1 MKSLSSVAGSR
12 CSRGFAALIVAAG
25 LVWPAF
31 AAPKKVLVV
40 SVTTGFRHGSIETA
54 ERVIEQIGKESG
66 VFTVDFAR
74 VPPPKAPKKPT
85 APKDS
90 GDAVK
95 FKAEQEK
102 FEAAMK
108 TYADEEAKFKQEEK
122 EYSAR
127 QKAVLAERMS
137 LESLKG
143 YDAVIFANT
152 TGELPLPDRQ
162 GFLDWIKSGRGFVGM
177 HSATDTL
184 GQFMPY
190 VECINGNFD
199 GHPWGGGTLCTFV
212 NHETSHPTVSMYPP
226 SFQWKDEIYQYK
238 LFKPDSVR
246 VLLSLDMSKTRPQ
259 MPYHVPVAWVREYGS
274 GRIFYTNLGHNDA
287 TWLDGQ
293 YQAHI
298 LAGIRY
304 ALKLQDAPAAPNPDT
319 QLAHH
324 RHSIVSYAAGET
336 KKDAAPLLAK
346 AGNANWIN
354 SVAAAADAYRK
365 SPNPDPKKATP
376 EEVNAAKQKKADA
389 LGALAAAL
397 EMQL

>member
-1 MKSLSSVAGSR
+1 MKSPASVPGSR
-12 CSRGFAALIVAAG
+12 SSRWFATLILAAG
-25 LVWPAF
+25 LAWPAF

-90 GDAVK
+90 GDTVK

-108 TYADEEAKFKQEEK
+108 MYADEETKFKQEEK

-127 QKAVLAERMS
+127 QKEVLNQKMS
-137 LESLKG
+137 LASLKG
-143 YDAVIFANT
+143 FDAVIFANT
-152 TGELPLPDRQ
+152 TGDLPLPDKQ
-162 GFLDWIKSGRGFVGM
+162 GFLDWIKAGHGFAGM

-184 GQFMPY
+184 GGFMPY

-238 LFKPDSVR
+238 HFNPESVR

-287 TWLDGQ
+287 TWLDEK

-298 LAGIRY
+298 LTGIRY
-304 ALKLQDAPAAPNPDT
+304 ALKLQDAPAAPNPAV
-319 QLAHH
+319 QLAQH
-324 RHSIVSYAAGET
+324 RRSILYYAAGEA
-336 KKDAAPLLAK
+336 KKDAEPLLGK
-346 AGNANWIN
+346 AGKAEWIS

-365 SPNPDPKKATP
+365 TPSPDPKKATP
-376 EEVNAAKQKKADA
+376 EELDAAKKKRTD
-389 LGALAAAL
+389 ALAALTAAL
-397 EMQL
+397 DK

>member
-1 MKSLSSVAGSR
+1 MKSFPSIAGL
-12 CSRGFAALIVAAG
+12 RGLKWFAAVVFAAG
-25 LVWPAF
+25 LVWPAP

-40 SVTTGFRHGSIETA
+40 SVTTGFRHGSIEAA
-54 ERVIEQIGKESG
+54 ERVIEQIGNESG

-74 VPPPKAPKKPT
+74 VSPPKAPKKPT

-90 GDAVK
+90 GDAAKLKV
-95 FKAEQEK
+95 EQEM
-102 FEAAMK
+102 FETATKA
-108 TYADEEAKFKQEEK
+108 YAIEEARFKQAEK
-122 EYSAR
+122 EYSER
-127 QKAVLAERMS
+127 QKAVLSEKMS
-137 LESLKG
+137 LESLNG

-152 TGELPLPDRQ
+152 TGDLPLPDRQ

-184 GQFMPY
+184 GGFMPY

-238 LFKPDSVR
+238 HFKPESVR
-246 VLLSLDMSKTRPQ
+246 VLLSLDMSRTKPQ
-259 MPYHVPVAWVREYGS
+259 MPYHVPVAWVREYGN
-274 GRIFYTNLGHNDA
+274 GRLFYTNLGHNDA

-298 LAGIRY
+298 LTGIRY
-304 ALKLQDAPAAPNPDT
+304 ALKLQDAPAAPNPEV

-346 AGNANWIN
+346 AGNAEWIN
-354 SVAAAADAYRK
+354 AVAAAADGYRN
-365 SPNPDPKKATP
+365 SPNPDPKNATP
-376 EEVNAAKQKKADA
+376 DEVETARKKKAGA
-389 LGALAAAL
+389 LAALAAAL
-397 EMQL
+397 EK